1 MAGPL
6 SSDQVARG
14 AETLALLRKASESS
28 PFDRE
33 QLYGQVVMLNLPV
46 AESIARRYA
55 GRGEPLE
62 DLLQVAA
69 LALTKAVQRFDPYRG
84 HDFLSFAVPTIR
96 GEVKRYFRDNGWTI
110 RPPRSVQ
117 ELRQRMGPAVDELA
131 QRLHRAPRPREIA
144 EHLGVSAG
152 DVCEALATD
161 GCYTPSSL
169 DDRGP
174 DNGAADHAAV
184 LGQHDSGLLRAE
196 AVALLGPLCRRLR
209 PRERQLLYLRFFRGW
224 TQSEIAAEL
233 ALSQMQISRMLGDLL
248 ARLRAELEPAKRSAQ
263 AIRSTADVA

>member
-14 AETLALLRKASESS
+14 TETLELLRKASESLL
-28 PFDRE
+28 FERE
-33 QLYGQVVMLNLPV
+33 QLYGRVVMLNLPV

-62 DLLQVAA
+62 DLMQVAA

-96 GEVKRYFRDNGWTI
+96 GEVKRYFRDNGWTV
-110 RPPRSVQ
+110 RLPRGMQ
-117 ELRQRMGPAVDELA
+117 ELRQRIGPAVDELS
-131 QRLHRAPRPREIA
+131 QRLHRAPRPSEIA
-144 EHLGVSAG
+144 EHLGVNEG

-169 DDRGP
+169 DDRGT
-174 DNGAADHAAV
+174 DNNAADHAVV
-184 LGQHDSGLLRAE
+184 LGQDDSGLLRAE

-209 PRERQLLYLRFFRGW
+209 PRERHLLYLRFFRGW

-233 ALSQMQISRMLGDLL
+233 GLSQMQISRLLSGLL
-248 ARLRAELEPAKRSAQ
+248 ARLRAEVEPAKRSPE
-263 AIRSTADVA
+263 AIRSGADVA